1 MSQTPQIINVKDV
14 DQYYKIVY
22 SNGFVAREGNTRTFT
37 TSTKSS
43 KTKNYEHKNPDT
55 NLITIWGYVKSF
67 NKGEIEFIPEEVV
80 GSVIN
85 RLIDSL
91 CFKQLQNVCTFAEL
105 RNFALYVIMKGKDVY
120 DSCFINNNLIDEY
133 PPDDQDLYNS
143 IVG

>member
-1 MSQTPQIINVKDV
+1 MSQIIKVSDV
-14 DQYYKIVY
+14 DQLYKIVY
-22 SNGFVAREGNTRTFT
+22 RNGFIAREGNIVNVA
-37 TSTKSS
+37 KSS
-43 KTKNYEHKNPDT
+43 KIKKYEHKNPDT

-67 NKGEIEFIPEEVV
+67 NKGEIEFIPEEIV

-133 PPDDQDLYNS
+133 PPAEQDLYSS
-143 IVG
+143 IIG